1 MDGVNCAGLEVEPSG
16 LGGGWL
22 RFWER
27 ADTTSSGVLVSRPA
41 FAEFVREVRAGH
53 LVPVAHGR
61 LIVVTVGDAD
71 PERPGRV
78 VTTVDSWRAFVTR
91 LYAGA
96 FDRFCRM

>member
-1 MDGVNCAGLEVEPSG
+1 MA
-16 LGGGWL
+16 GWL

-27 ADTTSSGVLVSRPA
+27 ADQTSTGVLVSRLG
-41 FAEFVREVRAGH
+41 FAGFLREVREGH
-53 LVPVAHGR
+53 MVPVARGG
-61 LIVVTVGDAD
+61 LIVVSVGDAD

-91 LYAGA
+91 VHARE